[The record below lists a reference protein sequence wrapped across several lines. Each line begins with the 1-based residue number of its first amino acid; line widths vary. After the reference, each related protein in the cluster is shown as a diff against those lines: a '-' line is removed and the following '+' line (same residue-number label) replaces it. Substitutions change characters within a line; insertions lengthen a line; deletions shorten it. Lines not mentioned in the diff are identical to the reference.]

1 MKTAVVEKHINNCF
15 IILNSDK
22 RKATFR
28 RNQIIKKI
36 KEYKDLGVKIYIK
49 SFERKGKREKMT
61 KENDNKNLYN
71 TNEKKKEMNTNN
83 EKLNP
88 NENGNTNK
96 EKLTSSVNEN
106 IKNVNSDFDENLLEF
121 AMEEKFKLL
130 NYTYEFINKMYTN
143 VQNFP
148 KKHELIKNK
157 LVQTSFELLEKIS
170 SGNYSHNKKYKR
182 QMADEAVS
190 KVKTINFLLY
200 MIENDKMISN
210 KMTHRLKLQLDEI
223 SKCLIG
229 WRKAI

>member
-15 IILNSDK
+15 IILNRDK
-22 RKATFR
+22 RKVTFR

-36 KEYKDLGVKIYIK
+36 KEYKDLGVKIFIK

-71 TNEKKKEMNTNN
+71 TNEKKKET
-83 EKLNP
+83 
-88 NENGNTNK
+88 NTNK
-96 EKLTSSVNEN
+96 EKLNSSVNEN

>member
-1 MKTAVVEKHINNCF
+1 MRERGKEK
-15 IILNSDK
+15 
-22 RKATFR
+22 
-28 RNQIIKKI
+28 
-36 KEYKDLGVKIYIK
+36 
-49 SFERKGKREKMT
+49 KMT

-71 TNEKKKEMNTNN
+71 TNEKKKETNTNN
-83 EKLNP
+83 EKLN
-88 NENGNTNK
+88 
-96 EKLTSSVNEN
+96 SSVNEN

>member
-1 MKTAVVEKHINNCF
+1 
-15 IILNSDK
+15 
-22 RKATFR
+22 
-28 RNQIIKKI
+28 
-36 KEYKDLGVKIYIK
+36 
-49 SFERKGKREKMT
+49 MT

-71 TNEKKKEMNTNN
+71 TNEKKKETNTNN
-83 EKLNP
+83 EKLNQNENGNANKEKLNS

-96 EKLTSSVNEN
+96 EKLNSNENKNEEKLNSSVKEN